1 MLAFSLPVILR
12 AAALL
17 TSVAHPNHVPMY
29 AHRDNLLRRLAAPRI
44 I

>member
-17 TSVAHPNHVPMY
+17 TSVAHPTMY